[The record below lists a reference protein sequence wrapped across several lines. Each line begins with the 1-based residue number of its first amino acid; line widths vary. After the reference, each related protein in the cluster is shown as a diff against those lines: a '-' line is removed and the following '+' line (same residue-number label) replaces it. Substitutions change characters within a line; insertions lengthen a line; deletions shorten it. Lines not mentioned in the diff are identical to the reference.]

1 MTNYY
6 QFTPSIPVVGQQ
18 DINPN
23 DQRFFPFLGLGLG
36 FLGGLATGA
45 LLAPGPGFGRY
56 PYYPRPCC
64 APGLGFGGPG
74 YPGIGL
80 GGPGSG
86 FGFAPGLGFGGPGY
100 PGIGLGGP
108 GSGFGFAPGL
118 GFGGPGYPGIGLGG
132 PGSGFGFAPGLGF
145 GGPGLF

>member
-18 DINPN
+18 AINPN
-23 DQRFFPFLGLGLG
+23 DQRIFPLFGLGLG

-45 LLAPGPGFGRY
+45 LLAPGPGFGFRH
-56 PYYPRPCC
+56 
-64 APGLGFGGPG
+64 PGLGF
-74 YPGIGL
+74 

-86 FGFAPGLGFGGPGY
+86 FGFAPQVLV
-100 PGIGLGGP
+100 LVDQVQDLV
-108 GSGFGFAPGL
+108 SHQVLVLVDQVQDLVSHQVLVLAVQVQDL
-118 GFGGPGYPGIGLGG
+118 VSHQVLVLVDQVQDL
-132 PGSGFGFAPGLGF
+132 GFAPGLGF